1 MDVCHNKCHSGG
13 KTATIRKRG
22 KSWQAQIRLAE
33 CPAKSKSF
41 PTKKAAEHWV
51 RIVTHQMLDDKA
63 TPPASRHTLAT
74 LLERYRD
81 DIVSLKI
88 SKTVETQLINR
99 FLTEDFVA
107 TPFHQVGKVNVS
119 TYRDKR
125 RQTVKA
131 STLVRELGLLRHCW
145 DIATH
150 ENGAERGKIFSA
162 FTTGKFLTLSGGF
175 TCANIIFLR

>member
-1 MDVCHNKCHSGG
+1 M
-13 KTATIRKRG
+13 ATIRKRG

-33 CPAKSKSF
+33 CPAKSRSF

-51 RIVTHQMLDDKA
+51 SIITHQMLDDKA

-81 DIVSLKI
+81 NIVSLKI
-88 SKTVETQLINR
+88 SKTVETQIINR

-107 TPFHQVGKVNVS
+107 TPLHQVGKVNVS
-119 TYRDKR
+119 NDRDKR
-125 RQTVKA
+125 LQTVKTR
-131 STLVRELGLLRHCW
+131 TLVRELGLLRHCW

-150 ENGAERGKIFSA
+150 ESGAWRGKIFSA
-162 FTTGKFLTLSGGF
+162 FTMGKFLTLSGGF
-175 TCANIIFLR
+175 TGANIIFLH